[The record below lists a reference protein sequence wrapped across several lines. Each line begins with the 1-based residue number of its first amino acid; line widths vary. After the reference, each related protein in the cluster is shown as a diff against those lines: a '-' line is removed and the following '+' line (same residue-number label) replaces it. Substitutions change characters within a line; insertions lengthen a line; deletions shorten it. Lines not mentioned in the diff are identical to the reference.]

1 MLTRSRARLG
11 EAWELLTHSL
21 SGRLLLLTLLYVM
34 VSEVAIFVPSLGR
47 FYMTELSRHIET
59 AEIAILP
66 FTEPSSEHLSAGL
79 RRQLLARADA
89 TLVILKR
96 AEQHE
101 LFLVDEKKPMPAH
114 ADLTVDLRTTTV
126 VGGMLNALDCL
137 VRGDDRVLHVISPTR
152 VQGAETVE
160 VFTSEWPIRAALIEF
175 ARRLLW
181 EALLI
186 SVATALLVY
195 FSLYFVVA
203 RPMTRLMRSMIEFRS
218 NPEDPSRIARA
229 SNRRDEI
236 GRAERE
242 LAAMQGELYGF
253 LQQKARLAA
262 LGAAVA
268 KIQHDLRNILS
279 SAQLASDRL
288 AKIDDPVVQRLT
300 PRLIA
305 SLDRAASLAA
315 NTLRYGRADEHP
327 PERRVLPL
335 APIVAEAFEANQSS
349 DTPEQLRF
357 VNGIEPALEV
367 DADPEQLYRIVL
379 NLVRNAAQALGER
392 DDGAIAVSA
401 RREFRQVE
409 IDVRD
414 NGPGIPDSLRNGLF
428 KPFSGSGRAGG
439 SGLGLAIA
447 RDLARAHGGDVT
459 LVSTAE
465 TGTTFRITIPDRK
478 EN

>member
-1 MLTRSRARLG
+1 MPNRLRVQLG
-11 EAWELLTHSL
+11 EAWKLLAHSL

-34 VSEVAIFVPSLGR
+34 VSEVTIFVPSVGR
-47 FYMTELSRHIET
+47 FYTSQLERHIET
-59 AEIAILP
+59 AEIAVLP
-66 FTEPSSEHLSAGL
+66 FTEPGSREFSGGL
-79 RRQLLARADA
+79 RRELLARADA
-89 TLVILKR
+89 TFVILKR

-101 LFLVDEKKPMPAH
+101 LFVVEEKTPTSANV
-114 ADLTVDLRTTTV
+114 TVDLRTTGFF
-126 VGGMLNALDCL
+126 GGIALGLDCL
-137 VRGDDRVLHVISPTR
+137 INGDDRLLHVISNTR
-152 VQGAETVE
+152 IKGAETVE
-160 VFTSEWPIRAALIEF
+160 VFTNEAPIRMALLEF

-186 SVATALLVY
+186 SLATALLVY

-203 RPMTRLMRSMIEFRS
+203 RPMMRLMRSMVEFRN

-253 LQQKARLAA
+253 LQQKVRLAA

-288 AKIDDPVVQRLT
+288 ARVDDPVVQRLA

-305 SLDRAASLAA
+305 SLDRAVSLAA

-327 PERRVLPL
+327 PERRIVAL
-335 APIVAEAFEANQSS
+335 APIVTEAIEANLPG
-349 DTPEQLRF
+349 DAAEQGLTIASR
-357 VNGIEPALEV
+357 VDPQLEI

-392 DDGAIAVSA
+392 SDGAIVISA
-401 RREFRQVE
+401 RRELRQIQ
-409 IDVRD
+409 IDIED
-414 NGPGIPDSLRNGLF
+414 NGPGIPENMREKLF
-428 KPFSGSGRAGG
+428 QPFAASSRPGG

-459 LVSTAE
+459 LVSTSPA
-465 TGTTFRITIPDRK
+465 GTIFRIAIPDRM